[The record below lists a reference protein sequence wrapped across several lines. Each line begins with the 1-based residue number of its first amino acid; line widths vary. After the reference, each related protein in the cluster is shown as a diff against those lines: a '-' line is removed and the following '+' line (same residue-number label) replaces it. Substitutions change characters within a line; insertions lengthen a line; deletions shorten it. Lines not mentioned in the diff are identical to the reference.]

1 MVNNKTPLV
10 SIGMCVYNE
19 DKYIAKSIES
29 ILQQDYKNLEL
40 IITDNCSQDNTQEIY
55 LQYAKKDHRV
65 RYYRYRCNIG
75 VLRTFN
81 FTFELTKGNYF
92 MLAGGHD
99 LWDKSFVSRCVEILN
114 SDDNVVLCYT
124 FGSTIDTEDR
134 YITSLRGVDTR
145 NLTIEERMHLALEQ
159 KTNLAICGLMRTD
172 AMNKI
177 MPIKYSEIP
186 AGDVVMLL
194 ELSTL
199 GAFACVEEPLLHVR
213 QVREEKSE
221 EETVARVLKAINPF
235 REPHSL
241 KTYTMDTVELF
252 LQIVERLKLDKQ
264 QKNSL
269 LINTVN
275 TLKTTLGGNI
285 LKEGKALAS
294 EVIENF
300 SNIKDIDLSCMR
312 EAYSSCKYI
321 DLALI
326 FYPESAILQ
335 KARYLLL
342 KSVFI
347 PVLQKLV

>member
-1 MVNNKTPLV
+1 MGCKKTPLV
-10 SIGMCVYNE
+10 SIGIPIYNE
-19 DKYIAKSIES
+19 GKYLAKTIDSLLS
-29 ILQQDYKNLEL
+29 QDYGNIEI
-40 IITDNCSQDNTQEIY
+40 IITDNNSQDNTQEICLKY
-55 LQYAKKDHRV
+55 VKKDCNV
-65 RYYRYRCNIG
+65 RYYRNRLNIG
-75 VLRTFN
+75 MMRNYNLA
-81 FTFELTKGNYF
+81 FELSQGEYF
-92 MLAGGHD
+92 MWAGGHD
-99 LWDKSFVSRCVEILN
+99 LWDVSFVRRCVDVLSSNDRIA
-114 SDDNVVLCYT
+114 LCYT
-124 FGSTIDTEDR
+124 LGKVIDLEDHPIR
-134 YITSLRGVDTR
+134 TLDGVDTR
-145 NLTIEERMHLALEQ
+145 NLTIDERIKFVIEQ
-159 KTNLAICGLMRTD
+159 RTNVAIFGLIRSEIIH
-172 AMNKI
+172 KI
-177 MPIKYSEIP
+177 MPIKCDNIP
-186 AGDVVMLL
+186 GGDIILLL
-194 ELSTL
+194 EFCTYGSF
-199 GAFACVEEPLLHVR
+199 AFIDEPLLYIR
-213 QVREEKSE
+213 QIREDKSE
-221 EETVARVLKAINPF
+221 EETVARVLKMINPF
-235 REPHSL
+235 REPHNL

-252 LQIVERLKLDKQ
+252 LQIVEKLNLDKQ

-300 SNIKDIDLSCMR
+300 SNIKDIDLSGMR